1 MKELACEPCWTNV
14 FNTEAIEKFWTGQSH
29 DFSYSATWEQVSQS
43 AQKGCVWCCFFQ
55 DVLPS
60 PQTSGWPSAWTT
72 TKILLIVLEKAWLT
86 SNTSPEGLNQCQIDF
101 YSEGSMDWHIEFD
114 MFIDSPKDPAAPV
127 TARPLQ
133 TDVSSPGA
141 YLQIEQWL
149 DDCCRHGDCGKV
161 SSDVALPSRLLE
173 VSPQDAPAVAR
184 LRSTSEEKGSY
195 LALSYCWGS
204 EQTYMLTSENVEL
217 LMRGLEEHLLPQTI
231 RDAIAVTRTLGFQ
244 YLWVDALC
252 IMQDSGNPAAQFDM
266 DKELARMHDVYGN
279 AIMTIAASCASS
291 VTEGFLYDRFAP
303 KHKVY
308 DIPIRLRAGHFIT
321 SRIKEHLNYDDMQE
335 PLNTRAW
342 TFQEQ
347 MLSPRLLIYASHTL
361 QWQCR
366 TLTCNLG
373 GSYHSPR
380 PSAAP
385 RLRLPEML
393 LPKKP
398 VESDDVRRPEHDI
411 PHAILQPWLE
421 IIKRS
426 SMRKSSLPS
435 DKLPVV
441 SALASSYTP
450 IFGTDYYAGIWAK
463 SPVHQLCW
471 RNPNSSRCSFTRPK
485 EYRAPSWSWASVDG
499 QLYFPS
505 FLEIGGKSAITP
517 NRDFKVI
524 QWLTSLKSV
533 DLPFGEVTGGN
544 LAVRAASRDATFQTF
559 SSPTL
564 TFDTGSWT
572 GIEQIQYT
580 HGIADVLEDNFG
592 RSIRC
597 VAMYHQQNNEVQQI
611 GGLMLV
617 KLLEDNDIYRRI
629 GVFTA
634 DAREFDDCPTSLVN
648 IA

>member
-1 MKELACEPCWTNV
+1 MKELVCKSCWTNV
-14 FNTEAIEKFWTGQSH
+14 FNTEATENFWNGQSYN
-29 DFSYSATWEQVSQS
+29 FSYSVTWEQVSQS
-43 AQKGCVWCCFFQ
+43 AQKGSNWCCFFQ

-60 PQTSGWPSAWTT
+60 PQTSRWPSDWTT
-72 TKILLIVLEKAWLT
+72 TKVLLVVLEKAWLT
-86 SNTSPEGLNQCQIDF
+86 SNTNPEGLNQCQIDL
-101 YSEGSMDWHIEFD
+101 YSEEGSMDWHIEFD
-114 MFIDSPKDPAAPV
+114 LFIDDPKDPATPV
-127 TARPLQ
+127 TARPLR

-141 YLQIEQWL
+141 YTQVGQWL
-149 DDCCRHGDCGKV
+149 DNCHLHDNCGKV
-161 SSDVALPSRLLE
+161 PSDVALPYRLLV

-184 LRSTSEEKGSY
+184 LRSTNGEKGSY

-204 EQTYMLTSENVEL
+204 EQTYVLTSENIEL

-231 RDAIAVTRTLGFQ
+231 RDAMAVTRTLGFQ

-252 IMQDSGNPAAQFDM
+252 IMQDSDNPAARFDM
-266 DKELARMHDVYGN
+266 DKELARMYDVYSN
-279 AIMTIAASCASS
+279 ATMTIAAACASS
-291 VTEGFLYDRFAP
+291 VTDGFLYDRHAP

-308 DIPIRLRAGHFIT
+308 DIPLRLKAEHFIT
-321 SRIKEHLNYDDMQE
+321 CRIKEHENYNDLQE

-366 TLTCNLG
+366 TITCNLG

-380 PSAAP
+380 PRPSVAP
-385 RLRLPEML
+385 RLL
-393 LPKKP
+393 LPKP
-398 VESDDVRRPEHDI
+398 IGPDDVKQIKDNI

-421 IIKRS
+421 IIKCS
-426 SMRKSSLPS
+426 STRKSSLPS

-450 IFGTDYYAGIWAK
+450 IFGRNYHAGIWAK

-471 RNPNSSRCSFTRPK
+471 RRANSSQWSLTRPK

-517 NRDFKVI
+517 DRNFKVI
-524 QWLTSLKSV
+524 DWVISLKLV
-533 DLPFGEVTGGN
+533 DLPFGEVIAGKMV
-544 LAVRAASRDATFQTF
+544 VRAALREATFHPF

-564 TFDTGSWT
+564 TFDTGSSG
-572 GIEQIQYT
+572 GIDQLQSA
-580 HGIADVLEDNFG
+580 HGMSDVLEDNFD

-597 VAMYHQQNNEVQQI
+597 VAMYHQQINEVQQI

-617 KLLEDNDIYRRI
+617 KLLGSNAIYRRI
-629 GVFTA
+629 GIFTA
-634 DAREFDDCPTSLVN
+634 DAREFEECSIGLVN